1 MSRYLHDSEGDS
13 LRIEKASPPYEGAM
27 LSASQRDSGGTVH
40 HAIIGPIDPR
50 ALIEAIKAEF
60 ELHEDDEVHDTP
72 AAPFSSREAARLLRY
87 AEDARAGGEKIPVDP
102 EVVQNLVRAIFP
114 DLGEEGDSSVVEAVA
129 EQINDGQATL
139 SFEEAVGRRSN
150 LRTLDE
156 EIDAR
161 AAKEEKDA
169 PLPPETFPRSYVH
182 TMPATAEEPRL
193 WAGSDEPVIDSLIGR
208 VADLEDEKE
217 RTEAHQHLAEH
228 WNRRLEVVRTAL
240 SMLPAPGKRGG
251 MLAAFA
257 GEETPDP
264 LRVENALKI
273 ARFAADEDRDIPGVD
288 R

>member
-1 MSRYLHDSEGDS
+1 MSRYLHDIEGDS

-40 HAIIGPIDPR
+40 HAIIGPIDPH

-60 ELHEDDEVHDTP
+60 ELHEDDEVHDSP
-72 AAPFSSREAARLLRY
+72 
-87 AEDARAGGEKIPVDP
+87 
-102 EVVQNLVRAIFP
+102 
-114 DLGEEGDSSVVEAVA
+114 VVEALA
-129 EQINDGQATL
+129 EQINSGKATL
-139 SFEEAVGRRSN
+139 SFEE
-150 LRTLDE
+150 E
-156 EIDAR
+156 
-161 AAKEEKDA
+161 DA

-182 TMPATAEEPRL
+182 TTPATAEEPRL
-193 WAGSDEPVIDSLIGR
+193 WAGADEPIIDQLIGR
-208 VADLEDEKE
+208 VADLEDERE

-228 WNRRLEVVRTAL
+228 WDRRLEVVKTAL